1 MSENNDFS
9 VLALSKNHVRF
20 LHCNGFTYQ
29 QVELPG
35 IPKNLHEANRFN
47 DPERVLQSHTQTP
60 RIPGARSAAI
70 FHVHGIGIDDEKDNL
85 IEYFRQ
91 IDKGI
96 HSFLRDKITPLVL
109 AAVDYFHPM
118 YKKISSYPHLYEDGI
133 SGNVDLLTNQELYT
147 RAREIVTPYLE
158 KPYKDSSKP
167 AVFAV
172 FRY

>member
-1 MSENNDFS
+1 M
-9 VLALSKNHVRF
+9 
-20 LHCNGFTYQ
+20 
-29 QVELPG
+29 ELPG

-96 HSFLRDKITPLVL
+96 HSFLRDKITPLVF